1 VAGRDPERRLDC
13 QVADRPFGLDALSC
27 FRARLFVSPSWHPAA
42 ALRNVLKDRRNHYVA
57 VHIRLTRVG
66 ATRRPAYRVIAI
78 DSRRS
83 RDGRALEILGF
94 YDPLTDPITVKLD
107 DERIANWMARGALP
121 SAAVQRL
128 MKVAVAGPVRK
139 RKPAPAPAEG
149 ATAKPRR
156 ASRAKQPAAEVAAE
170 PAPETTEAAA
180 ETAEETAAEIALPEA
195 AETTAE
201 AVAEPEQPAVDPA
214 AETEAEATAEPAET
228 GEATAEPAQSE
239 AEPSAETEKSE
250 S

>member
-1 VAGRDPERRLDC
+1 
-13 QVADRPFGLDALSC
+13 
-27 FRARLFVSPSWHPAA
+27 
-42 ALRNVLKDRRNHYVA
+42 VA

-128 MKVAVAGPVRK
+128 MKVAVAGPVPK
-139 RKPAPAPAEG
+139 RKPAPAAAEG
-149 ATAKPRR
+149 AAAKPRR
-156 ASRAKQPAAEVAAE
+156 ASRTKQPSLLLRRRK
-170 PAPETTEAAA
+170 PRLRLRPT
-180 ETAEETAAEIALPEA
+180 PWRK
-195 AETTAE
+195 
-201 AVAEPEQPAVDPA
+201 PPQ
-214 AETEAEATAEPAET
+214 
-228 GEATAEPAQSE
+228 
-239 AEPSAETEKSE
+239 KSRPPRRLR
-250 S
+250 SRQ